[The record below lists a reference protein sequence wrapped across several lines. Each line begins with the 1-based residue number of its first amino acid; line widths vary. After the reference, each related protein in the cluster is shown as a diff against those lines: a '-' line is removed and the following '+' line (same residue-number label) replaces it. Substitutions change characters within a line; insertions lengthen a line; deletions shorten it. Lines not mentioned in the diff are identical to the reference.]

1 MDKDKNKEQLT
12 QEEVVETLKAFERAL
27 DIRDEQIKQG
37 VFDIVQ
43 FNKGMQLAGAYTPY
57 TQNELMKR
65 MNISTNGTP
74 KGQEIEEALSNPL
87 DKEDNLINYSQSFYF
102 SSFMYKRNQEYLA
115 NLPDFDLE
123 LSCINAELEYYKS
136 KTYKCH

>member
-102 SSFMYKRNQEYLA
+102 SSFMYKRNQEYLRA
-115 NLPDFDLE
+115 MV
-123 LSCINAELEYYKS
+123 KS
-136 KTYKCH
+136 MNKKDCFKKE

>member
-1 MDKDKNKEQLT
+1 
-12 QEEVVETLKAFERAL
+12 
-27 DIRDEQIKQG
+27 
-37 VFDIVQ
+37 
-43 FNKGMQLAGAYTPY
+43 MQLAGAYTPY

-115 NLPDFDLE
+115 NLPAFDLE
-123 LSCINAELEYYKS
+123 LSCINAEPEDYKS
-136 KTYKCH
+136 KKYKSI